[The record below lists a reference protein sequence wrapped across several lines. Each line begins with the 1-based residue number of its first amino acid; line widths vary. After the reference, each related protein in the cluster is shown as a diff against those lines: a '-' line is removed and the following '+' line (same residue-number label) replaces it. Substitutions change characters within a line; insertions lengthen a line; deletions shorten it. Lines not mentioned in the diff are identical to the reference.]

1 MQKRYCR
8 CGCPVWVCYL
18 ALPHAMRIKP
28 VFHGDRVTGRNILDA
43 CPRCGRKEGEGV
55 SAELLKE
62 LRKKYPHTPKWD

>member
-43 CPRCGRKEGEGV
+43 CPRCGRQLHID
-55 SAELLKE
+55 ELA
-62 LRKKYPHTPKWD
+62 